1 MGLGLTPVELCL
13 VLANN
18 QQCFHPSAGIVCHPI
33 SRTVILGSSVSAY
46 IHKGFHTPLKLF
58 LPLGEFCFAPIS
70 TLAARHVDRTQS
82 LVSDCWIRSLIIE
95 SSIIFPAVGASLPF
109 EYGSRPYS
117 GRALPCSCQQPTM
130 LPSKCWDSLPPDIS
144 DCDSWLICERLHP
157 QRIPTPLK
165 LFLPLGEFCF
175 APISTLVARHV
186 DRTQSLV
193 SDCWIRSLIIESS
206 IIFPAVGA
214 SLPFEYGSRPY
225 SGRALPCSCQQPTML
240 PSKCWDSL
248 PPDISDCDSWL
259 ICERLHPQRIP
270 HTVETVS
277 SSGRILLCSDINAGS
292 PARRSDSIV
301 SQRLLDTFSHHRKL
315 HHFSCSRGISAV

>member
-157 QRIPTPLK
+157 QRIP
-165 LFLPLGEFCF
+165 
-175 APISTLVARHV
+175 
-186 DRTQSLV
+186 
-193 SDCWIRSLIIESS
+193 
-206 IIFPAVGA
+206 
-214 SLPFEYGSRPY
+214 
-225 SGRALPCSCQQPTML
+225 
-240 PSKCWDSL
+240 
-248 PPDISDCDSWL
+248 
-259 ICERLHPQRIP
+259 